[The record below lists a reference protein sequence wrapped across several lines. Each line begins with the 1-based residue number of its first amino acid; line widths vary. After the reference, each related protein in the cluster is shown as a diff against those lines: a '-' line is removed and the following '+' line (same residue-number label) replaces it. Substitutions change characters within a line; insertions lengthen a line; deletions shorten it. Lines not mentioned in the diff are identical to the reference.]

1 MIDGREEVPAQS
13 YLRVFV
19 IGAGGVAAWLVLF
32 RFFLTS
38 VSGLSVSDRSSV
50 LPAARGAW
58 RVGMRTLIDE
68 YWVFDGTQA
77 SFSLYYSYNGQWS
90 GFIFSAKL
98 WIEITNYSYIN
109 S

>member
-50 LPAARGAW
+50 LPAARGA
-58 RVGMRTLIDE
+58 
-68 YWVFDGTQA
+68 
-77 SFSLYYSYNGQWS
+77 
-90 GFIFSAKL
+90 
-98 WIEITNYSYIN
+98 
-109 S
+109 